1 MTERLLQFIWQFQY
15 FSKSDLVTANGELVQ
30 IINPGLFNTNQG
42 PDFLNARIVIG
53 AATWAGTVELHLKTS
68 DWNKHGHQEDKNYA
82 NVILHVVW
90 ENDGDRNPVPVN
102 ENSDSVPA
110 DKRNRVSLSVPVIEL
125 KNRVAKLLL
134 QRYEELMLSTS
145 FIPCEK
151 NIAGIRDITWK
162 SWKERLLAE
171 RLLRKSALAETFL
184 RQNNYHW
191 EETFWWLL
199 ARNFGMKV
207 NADAFESIA
216 RSISL
221 NVLAKYKN
229 QIHRLEA
236 LLFGQA
242 GLLEKEFLS
251 TDSSSENDY
260 PILLQKEYRFLQKKY
275 NLRTVPIPLY
285 SLRMRPENFPSVRL
299 AELAMLVHESAHLFS
314 KIKEPASVNEIK
326 KYFEVTANDY
336 WHYHYQFSETSPYK
350 KKKVGV
356 SMVDNIIINT
366 VAPLLFTFGSYHNEN
381 GYKDRAIQCLEEI
394 QAEKNPITKGFKELN
409 IEIKNARDS
418 QALIE
423 LKNEYCNKKRCL
435 ECGIGNAVLRN

>member
-15 FSKSDLVTANGELVQ
+15 FNKSDLITAAGEPVQ
-30 IINPGLFNTNQG
+30 IIHPGLFNSNQG

-68 DWNKHGHQEDKNYA
+68 DWYKHGHQQDRNYA

-90 ENDGDRNPVPVN
+90 ENDGSRISVPVN
-102 ENSDSVPA
+102 ENLDSVPTHE
-110 DKRNRVSLSVPVIEL
+110 RNRVPLSVPVIEL
-125 KNRVAKLLL
+125 NSRVAKILL

-151 NIAGIRDITWK
+151 SIAGIRDITWK

-171 RLLRKSALAETFL
+171 RLLRKAALAETFL

-207 NADAFESIA
+207 NAEAFEAIA

-221 NVLAKYKN
+221 NILAKHKN
-229 QIHRLEA
+229 QVHQLEA
-236 LLFGQA
+236 LLIGQA
-242 GLLEKEFLS
+242 GLLEKEF
-251 TDSSSENDY
+251 TTIGPASENDY

-275 NLRTVPIPLY
+275 NLRPVQIPLH

-314 KIKEPASVNEIK
+314 KVKESASANEIK
-326 KYFEVTANDY
+326 RYFEVTANDY
-336 WHYHYQFSETSPYK
+336 WHYHYQFSETSAFK
-350 KKKVGV
+350 QKKVGTA
-356 SMVDNIIINT
+356 MADNIIINT
-366 VAPLLFTFGSYHNEN
+366 VAPLLFMYGSYHNEN
-381 GYKDRAIQCLEEI
+381 SYKDKAIQCLEEI
-394 QAEKNPITKGFKELN
+394 PAEKNLITKGFKELN
-409 IEIKNARDS
+409 IANKNARDS

-435 ECGIGNAVLRN
+435 ECSIGNAVLRN